1 MTRLSLPNDPDR
13 AQIEEL
19 QNELARLKSGTTN
32 KDFVQVSRKYLQ
44 DLDTLAFQ
52 SKPARKLL
60 TTLVLAMDRQNA
72 VVVSQDVLAK
82 MTGMSKATIKRAV
95 SHLREQK
102 WIEVVKSGTAN
113 IYRINKYVFWQ
124 SRAEGKFAAFGAS
137 VLISW
142 DEQDDFTQQLEPKDK
157 LRQIEGIHG
166 DDVVVTGTALGS
178 DDPPEQAQIDFHKE
192 PQ

>member
-1 MTRLSLPNDPDR
+1 MSQPNLPTDPQR
-13 AQIEEL
+13 AQIEAL
-19 QNELARLKSGTTN
+19 QAELARLQAGKTN

-60 TTLVLAMDRQNA
+60 TTLVLAMDRSNA
-72 VVVSQDVLAK
+72 VVVSQDVLVK

-95 SHLREQK
+95 AHLREQK

-124 SRAEGKFAAFGAS
+124 SRAEGKFAAFGAN
-137 VLISW
+137 VVIGW
-142 DEQDDFTQQLEPKDK
+142 DEQDEVTQAIGPGDK
-157 LRQIEGIHG
+157 LRKIEAIHEG
-166 DDVVVTGTALGS
+166 QAVVTGTQLGS
-178 DDPPEQAQIDFHKE
+178 EDPPEQGALDFHKG
-192 PQ
+192 P